1 MALGIAMIG
10 MSISGAIMIPLASW
24 GLETWGWRAVYR
36 FFAVVPLGLIPLV
49 VWLVVTRPEDRGLVP
64 DGEVPTAKRTSQPTE
79 TRPASMR
86 HLLAAPTLWLIGA
99 ACGLS
104 YFGALAVM
112 NHGIAFAIDRGID
125 PMRAAGMLSA
135 ISVGA
140 ASGKIAFGWLADRM
154 GEKGA
159 FLVAVTFQF
168 FALLGLGGLSGYGA
182 LVVAGGFFG
191 LGLGGIAPL
200 QAALVAQS
208 FPGGNFSRAMG
219 LIGPLMIPFQVAGP
233 PLAGWIFDTQGSY
246 EMAIWIFMA
255 STLAS
260 GVIISLLK
268 LADTAGAAP
277 RT

>member
-1 MALGIAMIG
+1 
-10 MSISGAIMIPLASW
+10 
-24 GLETWGWRAVYR
+24 
-36 FFAVVPLGLIPLV
+36 
-49 VWLVVTRPEDRGLVP
+49 
-64 DGEVPTAKRTSQPTE
+64 
-79 TRPASMR
+79 MR

-140 ASGKIAFGWLADRM
+140 ASGKVAFGWLADRM

-159 FLVAVTFQF
+159 FLVAVAFQF

>member
-1 MALGIAMIG
+1 
-10 MSISGAIMIPLASW
+10 
-24 GLETWGWRAVYR
+24 
-36 FFAVVPLGLIPLV
+36 
-49 VWLVVTRPEDRGLVP
+49 
-64 DGEVPTAKRTSQPTE
+64 
-79 TRPASMR
+79 MR

-159 FLVAVTFQF
+159 FLVAVAFQF

-208 FPGGNFSRAMG
+208 FPGGSRRAKPG
-219 LIGPLMIPFQVAGP
+219 RCQ
-233 PLAGWIFDTQGSY
+233 
-246 EMAIWIFMA
+246 
-255 STLAS
+255 
-260 GVIISLLK
+260 
-268 LADTAGAAP
+268 
-277 RT
+277 